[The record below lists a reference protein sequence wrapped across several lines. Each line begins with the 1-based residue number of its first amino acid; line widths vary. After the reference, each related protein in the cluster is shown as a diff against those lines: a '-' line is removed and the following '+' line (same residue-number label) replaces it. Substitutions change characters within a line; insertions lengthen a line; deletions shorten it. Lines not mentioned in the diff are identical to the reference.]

1 MPLDDTS
8 PQLDALLLG
17 TVLEM
22 ELSDRDHQV
31 ASKRYSLI
39 PDHLQRPTSPIRQY
53 MENALVYPQG
63 SRAIGAT
70 IVHGADD
77 DRFDLDA
84 VLEFRT
90 PVGWTPRRVLDEL
103 HAAAT
108 WPNFAPPLTTRPPSR
123 TRPGA
128 GSGSTDRN
136 YRANACATCT
146 GSCSCST
153 RRRTPV

>member
-90 PVGWTPRRVLDEL
+90 PIGWTPRRVLDEL
-103 HAAAT
+103 YVA
-108 WPNFAPPLTTRPPSR
+108 FAGFPDVKKIERCTRCVQLQFAFMHLDVTPMDPDRDPRPEMGWMPLSP
-123 TRPGA
+123 
-128 GSGSTDRN
+128 
-136 YRANACATCT
+136 
-146 GSCSCST
+146 
-153 RRRTPV
+153 